1 MVITKLVLPR
11 RTFLRGVGATVAL
24 PFLDA
29 MVPAMKAQSG
39 SSGAP
44 RFAAVYIGN
53 GANMAEWT
61 PKTVGANFEMSPILK
76 GIEEYRDR
84 MAVFTNA
91 FDLTAIREVSAVEG
105 QTAARVA
112 DLTARLVEKSLL
124 MKLGDSGGYQLL
136 ETIRQYGIEQLTA
149 VGELDG
155 LRQRHA
161 RGRQLDRE
169 R

>member
-29 MVPAMKAQSG
+29 MVRAMSAQSG

-44 RFAAVYIGN
+44 RFPADYIGN

-61 PKTVGANFEMSPILK
+61 PKTYGANFELSPILK

-84 MAVFTNA
+84 MAVFTNLDN
-91 FDLTAIREVSAVEG
+91 FPGTD
-105 QTAARVA
+105 Q
-112 DLTARLVEKSLL
+112 
-124 MKLGDSGGYQLL
+124 GD
-136 ETIRQYGIEQLTA
+136 
-149 VGELDG
+149 V
-155 LRQRHA
+155 
-161 RGRQLDRE
+161 
-169 R
+169 

>member
-1 MVITKLVLPR
+1 MIITRKALDR

-53 GANMAEWT
+53 GANMPEWT
-61 PKTVGANFEMSPILK
+61 PKTDGANFEMSPILK

-84 MAVFTNA
+84 MAVFTNLDNFPGTDQGDVGGQHPRA
-91 FDLTAIREVSAVEG
+91 VPHGRRQGDHQQGDQVPAPARSASEIG
-105 QTAARVA
+105 RSARSPISF
-112 DLTARLVEKSLL
+112 SLSFSFFSFSL
-124 MKLGDSGGYQLL
+124 SPND
-136 ETIRQYGIEQLTA
+136 
-149 VGELDG
+149 
-155 LRQRHA
+155 
-161 RGRQLDRE
+161 
-169 R
+169 